1 MSTTYIITRFCD
13 IALGNNKNVGSPDGQ
28 LCCCLLEED
37 KLVEVN
43 IDLEGQNLLGNVYVG
58 KVKNILKNIDAAFV
72 EIAGRQTCFLPMS
85 EAKHPVLT
93 NRVFDGRIISGDE
106 ILVQVKK
113 DAAKTKDPVL
123 TAKLSLTGIYASVS
137 MGTKREI
144 HYSHKL
150 SEEAKERLREILR
163 DTEIRIPPMTN
174 VVIRTKAGELAEDG
188 ADPTPLQ
195 TELSNLFDQLD
206 RILRLGKTRT
216 VFSCLTENVPGYVR
230 RLQKT
235 GFPDKIVTDVL
246 SVYQTLQSFFGNG
259 TDPCLCDR
267 ITFYREENLSLSGL
281 YGLAGK
287 LSDAV
292 QKNVRLKSG
301 GYLVVEQTEA
311 LTVIDV
317 NSGKYVG
324 KKGSEDTFWLINE
337 EAALEVA
344 RQLRLRNLSGIIV
357 VDFIN
362 MTRKDT
368 QNRLLTLLR
377 RACSKDPVLVQVM
390 DITALGLVEIV
401 REKISPPLS
410 EQLKRRTNE

>member
-43 IDLEGQNLLGNVYVG
+43 VDLEGQNLLGNVYVG

-72 EIAGRQTCFLPMS
+72 EIAGRQICFLPMS

-174 VVIRTKAGELAEDG
+174 VVIRTKAGELVEDG

-259 TDPCLCDR
+259 TDPSLCDR